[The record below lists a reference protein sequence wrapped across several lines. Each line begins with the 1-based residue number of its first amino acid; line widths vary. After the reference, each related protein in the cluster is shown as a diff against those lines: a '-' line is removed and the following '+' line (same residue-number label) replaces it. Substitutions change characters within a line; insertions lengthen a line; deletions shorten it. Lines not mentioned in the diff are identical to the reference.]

1 MYMLGGKLDK
11 TRYTENKKETKR
23 TSLTLT
29 EEDIQYLEEKG
40 TDRSS
45 TARRILKNI
54 RENPE
59 LQKKVL

>member
-1 MYMLGGKLDK
+1 MLGGKLDK

-45 TARRILKNI
+45 TARKILKNI

>member
-1 MYMLGGKLDK
+1 MLGGKLDK